1 MIAAQHGL
9 DPRGAT
15 GINIDVERRRRSALP
30 LNDPA
35 SPMAEM
41 VVQLR
46 NGKLPTARQWA
57 TPGLAGM
64 AALELASQER
74 KELTP
79 AFLTLGY
86 SGPSGTD
93 RIAGLWAARLM
104 GASDPVLDTIEA
116 AL

>member
-1 MIAAQHGL
+1 MITAQHGL

-15 GINIDVERRRRSALP
+15 GINIDVERRRRSAVP
-30 LNDPA
+30 LRDPA
-35 SPMAEM
+35 SPMTSM

-46 NGKLPTARQWA
+46 DGKLPTARHWA

-64 AALELASQER
+64 AALELASQQR
-74 KELTP
+74 TELTQT
-79 AFLTLGY
+79 FLSLGQT
-86 SGPSGTD
+86 GPSGTD